1 MATITIEITDSE
13 FKALEYIAV
22 DPNNWIN
29 QLAQHRAFV
38 ATSDIVSLVTE
49 HCLDNSISIPG
60 TREAM
65 ITFAYDSELIQKA
78 ADQNTSP
85 E

>member
-1 MATITIEITDSE
+1 MATITVSITDSE
-13 FKALEYIAV
+13 FKALEHIAV
-22 DPNNWIN
+22 DPENWIK
-29 QLAQHRAFV
+29 QLVLHRAFV
-38 ATSDIVSLVTE
+38 ATNDIVSLVTE

-65 ITFAYDSELIQKA
+65 ITFAYDNKLIQTA
-78 ADQNTSP
+78 AEQNSVP

>member
-13 FKALEYIAV
+13 FKALEYIAA
-22 DPNNWIN
+22 DPNNWIR
-29 QLAQHRAFV
+29 QLVQHRASL
-38 ATSDIVSLVTE
+38 ATNDIVSLVTE

-65 ITFAYDSELIQKA
+65 ITFAYDNNLIQPA
-78 ADQNTSP
+78 RAENAVP

>member
-1 MATITIEITDSE
+1 MTTITVNITDSE
-13 FKALEYIAV
+13 FKALEHIAA
-22 DPNNWIN
+22 DPVEWIK
-29 QLAQHRAFV
+29 QFVQHRAYV
-38 ATSDIVSLVTE
+38 ATNDIVSLVTE

-65 ITFAYDSELIQKA
+65 ITFAYDNKLIQKA
-78 ADQNTSP
+78 ADQNIGP

>member
-13 FKALEYIAV
+13 FKALEYIAA
-22 DPNNWIN
+22 DPNNWIR
-29 QLAQHRAFV
+29 QLVQHRASL
-38 ATSDIVSLVTE
+38 ATNDIVSLVTE

-65 ITFAYDSELIQKA
+65 ITFAYDNNLIQPA
-78 ADQNTSP
+78 RAENVVP

>member
-1 MATITIEITDSE
+1 MATITTEITDSE
-13 FKALEYIAV
+13 FKALEYIAA
-22 DPNNWIN
+22 DPNNWIR
-29 QLAQHRAFV
+29 QLVQHRASL
-38 ATSDIVSLVTE
+38 ATNDIVSLVTE

-65 ITFAYDSELIQKA
+65 ITFAYDNNLIQPA
-78 ADQNTSP
+78 RAENVVP

>member
-1 MATITIEITDSE
+1 MTTITTEITDSE
-13 FKALEYIAV
+13 FKALEHIAA
-22 DPNNWIN
+22 DPNNWIR
-29 QLAQHRAFV
+29 QLVQHRASL
-38 ATSDIVSLVTE
+38 ATNDIVSLVTE

-65 ITFAYDSELIQKA
+65 VTFAYDSNLIQPA
-78 ADQNTSP
+78 SAENTVP

>member
-1 MATITIEITDSE
+1 MATITIDITDSE
-13 FKALEYIAV
+13 FKALEYIAA
-22 DPNNWIN
+22 DPNNWIR
-29 QLAQHRAFV
+29 QLVQHRASL
-38 ATSDIVSLVTE
+38 ATNDIVSLVTE

-65 ITFAYDSELIQKA
+65 ITFAYDNNLIQPA
-78 ADQNTSP
+78 RAENVVP